1 MDESDN
7 PTPTPEPAARSGKAR
22 MIKLAGLSP
31 AISIKLP
38 APLGFQGP
46 KLKIMEDISTRLGSI
61 VSAPGYEA
69 VRQLS
74 ESIQKVTGGFSEAFK
89 RQTALFARI
98 TLTNQEIQR
107 IEAAGWLPHYTTPYD
122 TIADFNDDAEALSA
136 HLEAYYRTEW
146 TGVRETFLEK
156 QKGYAISAEAKE
168 TFAQALDAH
177 GHGLYR
183 LTARSLFPELE
194 RVAREELHGGMLK
207 PITSQKELKELAGK
221 LSLHDTEPG
230 GLYGWALFSKFFDHL
245 YEYTT
250 TPEALAAATADPVPN
265 RHAALHGLL
274 SYETPRHSMN
284 ALIMADFILQVICAV
299 KRYQAEE
306 VEAPADAS

>member
-1 MDESDN
+1 MDKPDELTPAPKPATH
-7 PTPTPEPAARSGKAR
+7 PTKQR
-22 MIKLAGLSP
+22 MVKFAGLFP
-31 AISIKLP
+31 DVSIKLP
-38 APLGFQGP
+38 ASLALQGP
-46 KLKIMEDISTRLGSI
+46 KLRIVEDISTRLGSI

-89 RQTALFARI
+89 RQTALLARI

-122 TIADFNDDAEALSA
+122 AVADFDDDAEALSA

-146 TGVRETFLEK
+146 PSVRETFLEK

-168 TFAQALDAH
+168 TFRQALDAH

-183 LTARSLFPELE
+183 LTARALFPELE
-194 RVAREELHGGMLK
+194 RVAREELYAGTLK
-207 PITSQKELKELAGK
+207 PITSQKELQELAGK

-230 GLYGWALFSKFFDHL
+230 GLHGWALFTKFFDHL
-245 YEYTT
+245 YENTT
-250 TPEALAAATADPVPN
+250 TPETLAVATADSVPN

-306 VEAPADAS
+306 ASTRPI